1 MVHSCFLR
9 RHQQNSGTR
18 VQGSSL
24 EQVLSRVEDAVL
36 MLQGTSYML
45 AEKGSLLHARR
56 RRLPPSARVTSP
68 PSPTDVCGDHAV
80 TPYQIPCYLH
90 AAIKVCMTDVMACT
104 ASCCRFDLK

>member
-9 RHQQNSGTR
+9 RHQQNSGTC

-68 PSPTDVCGDHAV
+68 PPPPPPPVGPPRAPYPHPPPTPPPPLMSVE
-80 TPYQIPCYLH
+80 TML
-90 AAIKVCMTDVMACT
+90 
-104 ASCCRFDLK
+104 